1 MKIMNNRHFRSLI
14 DINSNEFI
22 DIIDKSI
29 EFKNLDIKN
38 NVPNIFTNKTLVMI
52 FKKNST
58 RTRVSFETAM
68 YKLGGHAI
76 FLSDDSSQMNRG
88 EDISDTAKVLSG
100 MADII
105 MMRTNSHEEIKEL
118 AENSSVPI
126 INGLCNLFHPCQLLA
141 DMQTITEIKGKDL
154 SKLTIAWVGDGN
166 NMCNSYINASKL
178 LNFKLKISTP
188 NGYEPDKYTLDKF
201 GNNVEICELPGSA
214 VDGADVVTTDVW
226 TSMGD
231 EHENEERKKI
241 FKGYQVN
248 MNLMSKAK
256 NDSIFLHCL
265 PAHRGEE
272 IDHDIIDSSHSVV
285 WQQAHNR
292 LYSSMALINFLL
304 TCE

>member
-1 MKIMNNRHFRSLI
+1 MNKRDFKPLI
-14 DINSNEFI
+14 DINAQ
-22 DIIDKSI
+22 
-29 EFKNLDIKN
+29 EFKRIIQQAIDYKELDKKHS
-38 NVPNIFTNKTLVMI
+38 VPRIYVNRTLAMI

-76 FLSDDSSQMNRG
+76 FLSESTTQLNRG

-100 MADII
+100 MADLI
-105 MMRTNSHEEIKEL
+105 MMRTNTHEEIKSL
-118 AENSSVPI
+118 AENSSVPV

-141 DMQTITEIKGKDL
+141 DMQTIAEIKGNDF
-154 SKLTIAWVGDGN
+154 SKLTVAWIGDGN

-178 LNFKLKISTP
+178 LGFKLKISVP

-201 GNNVEICELPGSA
+201 GENVELCEIPGSA

-226 TSMGD
+226 ASMGD
-231 EHENEERKKI
+231 EHENEERKKV
-241 FKGYQVN
+241 FKSFQVN
-248 MNLMSKAK
+248 MNLMSKAREK
-256 NDSIFLHCL
+256 AIFLHCL

-272 IDHDIIDSSHSVV
+272 IDDIIIDSPHSAV

-292 LYSSMALINFLL
+292 LYSSMALIDFLL
-304 TCE
+304 SSGKN

>member
-1 MKIMNNRHFRSLI
+1 MNKRDFKSLI
-14 DINSNEFI
+14 DVNTQ
-22 DIIDKSI
+22 
-29 EFKNLDIKN
+29 EFKRIIQQAIEYKELDKKHSIPRTYVN
-38 NVPNIFTNKTLVMI
+38 RTLAMI

-76 FLSDDSSQMNRG
+76 FLSESSTQLNRG

-100 MADII
+100 MVDLI
-105 MMRTNSHEEIKEL
+105 MMRTNTHDEIKCL
-118 AENSSVPI
+118 AENSSVPV

-141 DMQTITEIKGKDL
+141 DMQTITEIKGNDF
-154 SKLTIAWVGDGN
+154 SKLTVAWIGDGN

-178 LNFKLKISTP
+178 LNFKLKISVP

-201 GNNVEICELPGSA
+201 GENVELCEIPGSA

-226 TSMGD
+226 ASMGD
-231 EHENEERKKI
+231 EHENEERKKV
-241 FKGYQVN
+241 FKSFQVN
-248 MNLMSKAK
+248 MNLMSKATEK
-256 NDSIFLHCL
+256 AIFLHCL

-272 IDHDIIDSSHSVV
+272 IDDTIIDSQYSAV

-292 LYSSMALINFLL
+292 LYSSMALIDFLL
-304 TCE
+304 SSSKN

>member
-256 NDSIFLHCL
+256 SDSIFLHCL

-272 IDHDIIDSSHSVV
+272 IDQDIIDSSHSVV

>member
-1 MKIMNNRHFRSLI
+1 MNKRDFKSLI
-14 DINSNEFI
+14 DINAQ
-22 DIIDKSI
+22 
-29 EFKNLDIKN
+29 EFKRIIQQAIDYKELDKKHS
-38 NVPNIFTNKTLVMI
+38 VPRIYVNRTLAMI

-76 FLSDDSSQMNRG
+76 FLSESTTQLNRG

-100 MADII
+100 MADLI
-105 MMRTNSHEEIKEL
+105 MMRTNTHEEIKSL
-118 AENSSVPI
+118 AENSSVPV

-141 DMQTITEIKGKDL
+141 DMQTIAEIKGNDF
-154 SKLTIAWVGDGN
+154 SKLTVAWIGDGN

-178 LNFKLKISTP
+178 LGFKLKISVP

-201 GNNVEICELPGSA
+201 GQNVELCEIPGSA

-226 TSMGD
+226 ASMGD
-231 EHENEERKKI
+231 EHENEERKKV
-241 FKGYQVN
+241 FKSFQVN
-248 MNLMSKAK
+248 MNLMSKAREK
-256 NDSIFLHCL
+256 AIFLHCL

-272 IDHDIIDSSHSVV
+272 IDDIIIDSPHSAV

-292 LYSSMALINFLL
+292 LYSSMALIDFLL
-304 TCE
+304 SSSKN

>member
-1 MKIMNNRHFRSLI
+1 MNKRDFKSLI
-14 DINSNEFI
+14 DINTQ
-22 DIIDKSI
+22 
-29 EFKNLDIKN
+29 EFKRIIQQAIEYKELDKKQSIPRTYVN
-38 NVPNIFTNKTLVMI
+38 RTLAMI

-76 FLSDDSSQMNRG
+76 FLSENSTQLNRG

-100 MADII
+100 MVDLI
-105 MMRTNSHEEIKEL
+105 MMRTNTHDEIKSL
-118 AENSSVPI
+118 AENSSVPV

-141 DMQTITEIKGKDL
+141 DMQTIAEIKGSDF
-154 SKLTIAWVGDGN
+154 SKLIIAWIGDGN

-178 LNFKLKISTP
+178 LNFKLKISVP

-201 GNNVEICELPGSA
+201 GENVELCEIPGSA

-226 TSMGD
+226 ASMGD
-231 EHENEERKKI
+231 EHENEERKKV
-241 FKGYQVN
+241 FKSFQVN
-248 MNLMSKAK
+248 MNLMSKATEK
-256 NDSIFLHCL
+256 AIFLHCL

-272 IDHDIIDSSHSVV
+272 IDDTIIDSSYSVV

-292 LYSSMALINFLL
+292 LYSSMALIDFLL
-304 TCE
+304 SSSNN

>member
-1 MKIMNNRHFRSLI
+1 MNKRDFKSLI
-14 DINSNEFI
+14 DINTQ
-22 DIIDKSI
+22 
-29 EFKNLDIKN
+29 EFKRIIQQAIEYKELDKKHSIPRTYVN
-38 NVPNIFTNKTLVMI
+38 RTLAMI

-76 FLSDDSSQMNRG
+76 FLSENSTQLNRG

-100 MADII
+100 MVDLI
-105 MMRTNSHEEIKEL
+105 MMRTNAHEEIKTL
-118 AENSSVPI
+118 AENSSVPV

-141 DMQTITEIKGKDL
+141 DMQTIAETKGNDF
-154 SKLTIAWVGDGN
+154 SKLTVAWIGDGN

-178 LNFKLKISTP
+178 LNFRLKISVP

-201 GNNVEICELPGSA
+201 GENVELCEIPGSA

-226 TSMGD
+226 ASMGD
-231 EHENEERKKI
+231 EHENEERKKV
-241 FKGYQVN
+241 FKSFQVN
-248 MNLMSKAK
+248 MNLMSKATE
-256 NDSIFLHCL
+256 NAIFLHCL

-272 IDHDIIDSSHSVV
+272 IDDTIIDSSYSVV

-292 LYSSMALINFLL
+292 LYSSMALIDFLL
-304 TCE
+304 SSSKN

>member
-1 MKIMNNRHFRSLI
+1 MNKRDFKSLI
-14 DINSNEFI
+14 DINAQELKR
-22 DIIDKSI
+22 IIQRAIEYKELDKKHSI
-29 EFKNLDIKN
+29 PRTYVNR
-38 NVPNIFTNKTLVMI
+38 TLAMI

-76 FLSDDSSQMNRG
+76 FLSESSTQLNRG

-100 MADII
+100 MVDLI
-105 MMRTNSHEEIKEL
+105 MMRTNTHDEIKSL
-118 AENSSVPI
+118 AENSSVPV

-141 DMQTITEIKGKDL
+141 DMQTIVEKKGTDF
-154 SKLTIAWVGDGN
+154 SKLTVAWIGDGN

-178 LNFKLKISTP
+178 LNFKLKISIP

-201 GNNVEICELPGSA
+201 GENVELCEIPGSA

-226 TSMGD
+226 ASMGD
-231 EHENEERKKI
+231 EHENEERKKV
-241 FKGYQVN
+241 FKSFQVN
-248 MNLMSKAK
+248 MNLMSKATK
-256 NDSIFLHCL
+256 NAIFLHCL

-272 IDHDIIDSSHSVV
+272 IDDTIIDSSYSVV

-292 LYSSMALINFLL
+292 LYSSMALIDFLL
-304 TCE
+304 SSSKN

>member
-1 MKIMNNRHFRSLI
+1 MNKRDFKSLI
-14 DINSNEFI
+14 DINSQ
-22 DIIDKSI
+22 
-29 EFKNLDIKN
+29 EFKRIIQKAIEYKELDKEHS
-38 NVPNIFTNKTLVMI
+38 VPRAYVNRTLAMI

-76 FLSDDSSQMNRG
+76 FLSENSTQLNRG

-100 MADII
+100 MVDLI
-105 MMRTNSHEEIKEL
+105 MMRTNTHDEIKCL
-118 AENSSVPI
+118 AENSSVPV

-141 DMQTITEIKGKDL
+141 DMQTIAEIKGDDF
-154 SKLTIAWVGDGN
+154 SKLTIAWIGDGN

-178 LNFKLKISTP
+178 LNFKLKISVP

-201 GNNVEICELPGSA
+201 GENVELCEIPGSA

-226 TSMGD
+226 ASMGD
-231 EHENEERKKI
+231 EHENEERKKV
-241 FKGYQVN
+241 FKSFQVN

-256 NDSIFLHCL
+256 EKAIFLHCL

-272 IDHDIIDSSHSVV
+272 IDDTIIDSAYSVV

-292 LYSSMALINFLL
+292 LYSSMALIDFLL
-304 TCE
+304 SSSNN

>member
-1 MKIMNNRHFRSLI
+1 MNNRHFRSLI
-14 DINSNEFI
+14 DINGNEFL

-29 EFKNLDIKN
+29 EFKNLDAKN
-38 NVPNIFTNKTLVMI
+38 NLPNLFPKKILVMI

-58 RTRVSFETAM
+58 RTRVSFEAAM
-68 YKLGGHAI
+68 SKLGGHAI
-76 FLSDDSSQMNRG
+76 FLSNDSSQLKRG
-88 EDISDTAKVLSG
+88 EDITDTAKVLSG
-100 MADII
+100 MADVI
-105 MMRTNSHEEIKEL
+105 MMRTNSHDEIKEL
-118 AENSSVPI
+118 AESSSVPI

-141 DMQTITEIKGKDL
+141 DMQTITEMKGKDL
-154 SKLTIAWVGDGN
+154 SKLTVAWVGDGN

-231 EHENEERKKI
+231 EHEIEERKKI

>member
-1 MKIMNNRHFRSLI
+1 MNKRDFRSLI
-14 DINSNEFI
+14 DINSQELMR
-22 DIIDKSI
+22 IIQQAIEYKELDKKHS
-29 EFKNLDIKN
+29 
-38 NVPNIFTNKTLVMI
+38 VPRKYVNRTLAMI

-76 FLSDDSSQMNRG
+76 FLSESSTQLNRG

-100 MADII
+100 MVDLI
-105 MMRTNSHEEIKEL
+105 MMRTNTHDEIKSL
-118 AENSSVPI
+118 AENSSVPV

-141 DMQTITEIKGKDL
+141 DMQTIAEIKGNDF
-154 SKLTIAWVGDGN
+154 SKLTVAWIGDGN

-178 LNFKLKISTP
+178 LNFKLKISVP

-201 GNNVEICELPGSA
+201 GENVELCEIPGSA

-226 TSMGD
+226 ASMGD
-231 EHENEERKKI
+231 EHENEERKKV
-241 FKGYQVN
+241 FKSFQVN
-248 MNLMSKAK
+248 MNLMSKATEK
-256 NDSIFLHCL
+256 AIFLHCL

-272 IDHDIIDSSHSVV
+272 IDDTIIDSSYSVV

-292 LYSSMALINFLL
+292 LYSSMALIDFLL
-304 TCE
+304 SSSNN

>member
-1 MKIMNNRHFRSLI
+1 MDKRDFKSLI
-14 DINSNEFI
+14 DINAQ
-22 DIIDKSI
+22 
-29 EFKNLDIKN
+29 EFKRINQQAIDYKELDKKHS
-38 NVPNIFTNKTLVMI
+38 VPRIYVNRTLAMI

-76 FLSDDSSQMNRG
+76 FLSESTTQLNRG

-100 MADII
+100 MADLI
-105 MMRTNSHEEIKEL
+105 MMRTNTHEEIKSL
-118 AENSSVPI
+118 AENSSVPV

-141 DMQTITEIKGKDL
+141 DMQTIAEIKGNDF
-154 SKLTIAWVGDGN
+154 SKLTVAWIGDGN

-178 LNFKLKISTP
+178 LGFKLKISVP

-201 GNNVEICELPGSA
+201 GENVELCEIPGSA

-226 TSMGD
+226 ASMGD
-231 EHENEERKKI
+231 EHENEERKKV
-241 FKGYQVN
+241 FKSFQVN
-248 MNLMSKAK
+248 MNLMSKAREK
-256 NDSIFLHCL
+256 AIFLHCL

-272 IDHDIIDSSHSVV
+272 IDDIIIDSPHSAV

-292 LYSSMALINFLL
+292 LYSSMALIDFLL
-304 TCE
+304 SSSKN

>member
-1 MKIMNNRHFRSLI
+1 MDKRDFKSLI
-14 DINSNEFI
+14 DINAQ
-22 DIIDKSI
+22 
-29 EFKNLDIKN
+29 EFKRIIQQAIDYKELDKKHS
-38 NVPNIFTNKTLVMI
+38 VPRIYVNTTLAMI

-76 FLSDDSSQMNRG
+76 FLSESTTQLNRG

-100 MADII
+100 MADLI
-105 MMRTNSHEEIKEL
+105 MMRTNTHEEIKSL
-118 AENSSVPI
+118 AENSSVPV

-141 DMQTITEIKGKDL
+141 DMQTIAEIKGNDF
-154 SKLTIAWVGDGN
+154 SKLTVAWIGDGN

-178 LNFKLKISTP
+178 LGFKLKISVP

-201 GNNVEICELPGSA
+201 GQNVELCEIPGSA

-226 TSMGD
+226 ASMGD
-231 EHENEERKKI
+231 EHENEERKKV
-241 FKGYQVN
+241 FKSFQVN
-248 MNLMSKAK
+248 MNLMSKAREK
-256 NDSIFLHCL
+256 AIFLHCL

-272 IDHDIIDSSHSVV
+272 IDDIIIDSPHSAV

-292 LYSSMALINFLL
+292 LYSSMALIDFLL
-304 TCE
+304 SSSKN

>member
-1 MKIMNNRHFRSLI
+1 MNKRDFRSLI
-14 DINSNEFI
+14 DINSQELKRI
-22 DIIDKSI
+22 TQQAIEYKELDKKHS
-29 EFKNLDIKN
+29 
-38 NVPNIFTNKTLVMI
+38 VPRKYVNRTLAMI

-76 FLSDDSSQMNRG
+76 FLSESSTQLNRG
-88 EDISDTAKVLSG
+88 EDISDTARVLSG
-100 MADII
+100 MVDLI
-105 MMRTNSHEEIKEL
+105 MMRTSAHEEIKTL
-118 AENSSVPI
+118 AENSSVPV

-141 DMQTITEIKGKDL
+141 DMQTIAETKGNDF
-154 SKLTIAWVGDGN
+154 SKLTIAWIGDGN

-178 LNFKLKISTP
+178 LNFRLKISVP

-201 GNNVEICELPGSA
+201 GENVELCEIPGSA

-226 TSMGD
+226 ASMGD
-231 EHENEERKKI
+231 EHENEERKKV
-241 FKGYQVN
+241 FKSFQVN

-256 NDSIFLHCL
+256 KNALFLHCL

-272 IDHDIIDSSHSVV
+272 IDDTIIDSSYSVV

-292 LYSSMALINFLL
+292 LFSSMALIDFLL
-304 TCE
+304 SSNKN